1 MKIKLFI
8 LVIIITLISACSNIV
23 PQVKEN
29 SQVETKRYD
38 KTENQI
44 TRTGSPEEEISD
56 NNLVKATVTRHV
68 DGDTVYVKIAG
79 KSYKMRMIGIN
90 CPEYTKE
97 IEPYGKESSEYT
109 KSQLLGKTVYLETDV
124 SNTDKY
130 DRLLRYIW
138 LEIPTETSEHEIRTK
153 MFNAQLVLNGYAHAG
168 NYPPDVKYTDYLKKF
183 QQEAKNKKVGIWGLE
198 KK

>member
-8 LVIIITLISACSNIV
+8 LVMSIALISACSNIV
-23 PQVKEN
+23 PEIKETPGIEINHSNKPKNQVI
-29 SQVETKRYD
+29 
-38 KTENQI
+38 KTE
-44 TRTGSPEEEISD
+44 SPVDEIPV
-56 NNLVKATVTRHV
+56 NFVKATVTRHV
-68 DGDTVYVKIAG
+68 DGDTVYVKING
-79 KSYKMRMIGIN
+79 KSSKIRFIGID

-130 DRLLRYIW
+130 DRLLRYVW
-138 LEIPTETSEHEIRTK
+138 LEIPKKITEEEIRSK
-153 MFNAQLVLNGYAHAG
+153 MFNAKLVLNGYAYAG

-183 QQEAKNKKVGIWGLE
+183 QKEAKDSKTGLWGLG
-198 KK
+198 K